1 MADGWQGGSELEIQW
16 KYREAH
22 GRYEG
27 DTEGFWIRDP
37 EKTQE
42 GDTRRWGVQGRYRE
56 IHGRYGEI

>member
-1 MADGWQGGSELEIQW
+1 LEIQW